1 MLGPETEDKR
11 APWVECHTVGTTT
24 GKPQPVLC
32 SYHFYKVT
40 HAILNPG
47 TRWPTGND
55 TSIACEHTVHS
66 GHWH

>member
-47 TRWPTGND
+47 TR
-55 TSIACEHTVHS
+55 
-66 GHWH
+66 